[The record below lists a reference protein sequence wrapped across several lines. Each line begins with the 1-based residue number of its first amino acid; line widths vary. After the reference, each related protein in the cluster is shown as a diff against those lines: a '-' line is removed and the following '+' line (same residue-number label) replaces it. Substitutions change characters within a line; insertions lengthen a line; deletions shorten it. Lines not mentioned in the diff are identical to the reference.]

1 MANPLISCIIPV
13 FNGERYLG
21 EALDSILAQ
30 TYRPIEIIVIDDG
43 STDGTGE
50 LVAQYGDRIRY
61 FRQNN
66 EGAPTARNAGLSAAR
81 GAFVAFLDSDDLWH
95 PEKLERQM
103 ARFEARPEL
112 DLCVTHLQR
121 FWIPQL
127 ETERKRFQDHR
138 LAEVLPGYITQTLL
152 ARRNAFDS
160 VGNFNASRRVGDPMD
175 WFLRAAEQRV
185 VMELLPDL
193 LVYQRMHESNLSVE
207 LGTRAM
213 KPHMQDA
220 ILDVVKASLDRRR
233 SRNETSLMS
242 LNFPTTHQ
250 RDKQ

>member
-43 STDGTGE
+43 STDGTAE
-50 LVAQYGDRIRY
+50 LVARYGDRIRY
-61 FRQNN
+61 VRQHN
-66 EGAPTARNAGLSAAR
+66 EGAPTARNAGLSVAR
-81 GAFVAFLDSDDLWH
+81 GAFIAFLDSDDLWH
-95 PEKLERQM
+95 PDKLERQM
-103 ARFEARPEL
+103 SRFEARPEL

-121 FWIPQL
+121 FWISEL
-127 ETERKRFQDHR
+127 ETERKRFQEHR
-138 LAEVLPGYITQTLL
+138 FAEVLPGYITQTLL
-152 ARRNAFDS
+152 ARRNVFDS
-160 VGNFNASRRVGDPMD
+160 VGNFNTSRRVGDPMD
-175 WFLRAAEQRV
+175 WFLRAAEHGV

-207 LGTRAM
+207 SGTRAM

-220 ILDVVKASLDRRR
+220 VLEVVKASLDRRR
-233 SRNETSLMS
+233 SRNETSPMA
-242 LNFPTTHQ
+242 LNFPATHQ

>member
-1 MANPLISCIIPV
+1 MANSLISCIIPV

-30 TYRPIEIIVIDDG
+30 TYRPIEIIVVDDG
-43 STDGTGE
+43 STDSTGE
-50 LVAQYGDRIRY
+50 LVARYGDRIRY

-95 PEKLERQM
+95 PDKLARQM
-103 ARFEARPEL
+103 ARFDARPEL

-121 FWIPQL
+121 FWIPEL

-138 LAEVLPGYITQTLL
+138 FAEVLPGYITQTLL
-152 ARRNAFDS
+152 ARRNVFDS
-160 VGNFNASRRVGDPMD
+160 VGNFDTSRRVGDPMD
-175 WFLRAAEQRV
+175 WFLRAAERGV

-193 LVYQRMHESNLSVE
+193 LVYQRMHENNLSVE
-207 LGTRAM
+207 FGTRAM

-220 ILDVVKASLDRRR
+220 LLDVVKASLDRRR
-233 SRNETSLMS
+233 SRKETSPMS
-242 LNFPTTHQ
+242 LNFPTTRQ
-250 RDKQ
+250 RDK

>member
-50 LVAQYGDRIRY
+50 LIARYGDRIRY

-112 DLCVTHLQR
+112 DLCVTNLQR
-121 FWIPQL
+121 FWIPEL

-152 ARRNAFDS
+152 ARRNLFDS
-160 VGNFNASRRVGDPMD
+160 VGLFNTSRRVGDPMD
-175 WFLRAAEQRV
+175 WFLRASEQEA

-193 LVYQRMHESNLSVE
+193 LVYQRLHENNLSVE
-207 LGTRAM
+207 LGTRRM

-233 SRNETSLMS
+233 GQNQTTPAPLKFS
-242 LNFPTTHQ
+242 TTHSN
-250 RDKQ
+250 KK